1 MEARLSAHSAR
12 AAGRVEPRRPGRL
25 AEVALSQRRGANRSS
40 AKATP
45 KNSRFGIC
53 DFTGI
58 GCLADSRVRGE
69 RLYRDDDRRIIPARP
84 VCRASAFAGRAP
96 PAVERGGGG
105 EGGGLRRDCGG
116 RARDEGRP
124 EHDWARSKDLRNP
137 GSLTG
142 EVRRKG
148 GGTPR
153 LTVKDPTLLE
163 DLQRLLEPA
172 TMGDPMRPLRWVSK
186 SHDKLAT
193 ALRAMGHKVSSST
206 IPKLLEELK
215 YCRHFN
221 RKTKEGGKHPDRDAQ
236 FEYINAK
243 AEAFQAAD
251 QPVISIDSKKKE
263 LLGEFKNGGSDY
275 GPQGQPI
282 EVNTHDFEDKELGK
296 FVPYGI
302 YDTGANLGYVSLG
315 IDHDSGQFAVNGVR
329 LWLDRMGR
337 ERYPSMTR
345 LMITADGG
353 GSNGSRLRLWKVAL
367 QQLADETGLIIQV
380 CHYPPGTS
388 KWNKIE
394 HRMFCHITQ
403 NWRAMPLVSLLVAI
417 ELIANTTTKTGLK
430 IRCELDPNPYPKG
443 IRISDEQMATLNMK
457 RDSFRPEWNYTISP
471 RRSNMEQ

>member
-1 MEARLSAHSAR
+1 MCEASVYIMMMIDESSLRVRFESLRPSLDERRRRLSAAAEAKALGYGGIAAVAR
-12 AAGRVEPRRPGRL
+12 ATKV
-25 AEVALSQRRGANRSS
+25 
-40 AKATP
+40 
-45 KNSRFGIC
+45 
-53 DFTGI
+53 
-58 GCLADSRVRGE
+58 
-69 RLYRDDDRRIIPARP
+69 
-84 VCRASAFAGRAP
+84 
-96 PAVERGGGG
+96 
-105 EGGGLRRDCGG
+105 
-116 RARDEGRP
+116 
-124 EHDWARSKDLRNP
+124 ARSTIGRGLKDLRDP
-137 GSLTG
+137 TSLTG

-215 YCRHFN
+215 YCRHSN

-243 AEAFQAAD
+243 VEAFQAAGE
-251 QPVISIDSKKKE
+251 PVISIDAKKKE

-275 GPQGQPI
+275 SPQGQPI

-296 FVPYGI
+296 VVPYGV
-302 YDTGANLGYVSLG
+302 YDIGANLGYVSLG
-315 IDHDSGQFAVNGVR
+315 IDHDTGEFAVNAVR
-329 LWLDRMGR
+329 CWLDQMGWKL
-337 ERYPSMTR
+337 YPGMRR

-353 GSNGSRLRLWKVAL
+353 GSNGSRLRLWKLAL
-367 QQLADETGLIIQV
+367 QQLADETGLIIVV

-403 NWRAMPLVSLLVAI
+403 NWRATPLLSLLIVI
-417 ELIANTTTKTGLK
+417 ELIAKTTTKTGLK
-430 IRCELDPNPYPKG
+430 IRCELDRNTYPKG
-443 IRISDEQMATLNMK
+443 IKVSDAEMATLNMT
-457 RDSFRPEWNYTISP
+457 RDSFHPEWNYSISP
-471 RRSNMEQ
+471 RLAEMKQ